1 MDYVHLTESWRRI
14 RGPGTGAGNWHC
26 DNQLKVRFDQLEVL
40 PDNPHMTVLRILAG
54 TCLTLSVALLC
65 LKIISHISAG
75 GVVQI

>member
-26 DNQLKVRFDQLEVL
+26 DNQLKVRFNQLEVL
-40 PDNPHMTVLRILAG
+40 PDNQHMNLSWNMLDM
-54 TCLTLSVALLC
+54 SVALLC
-65 LKIISHISAG
+65 LKIVSHVSAG